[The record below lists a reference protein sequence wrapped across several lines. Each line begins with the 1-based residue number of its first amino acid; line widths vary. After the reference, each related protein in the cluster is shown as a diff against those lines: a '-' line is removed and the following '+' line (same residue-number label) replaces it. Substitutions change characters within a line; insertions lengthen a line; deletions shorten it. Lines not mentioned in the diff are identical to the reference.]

1 MGNIL
6 YGIKRFFKNK
16 NTVTILALLAS
27 LFILYWAYNYRI
39 DFTTRPISVPY
50 ATRQIGPKSEITS
63 DMVSTKKVPGGV
75 VSNEV
80 LTTTRQIV
88 GRYVSNNAVVPMNSV
103 FYSSV
108 VKTWDDLPRS
118 SYGDIPDGNTIVALP
133 VTLDTTYGN
142 SIFPGNYIDLYFYTT
157 DSTSGKLMVG
167 KFIESINVLSVTNS
181 NGNNIFESIGN
192 LDTPAYL
199 IFSVPEDIHLLLRKA
214 TYFGNI
220 FPVPRN
226 AKYSSD
232 PKPTSIASTYIQ
244 QYILSKTIMVE
255 DRDRINGTQISG
267 ANIIG
272 RDVAPATQ
280 TTATPAVPTPTTTE
294 NATAQ

>member
-16 NTVTILALLAS
+16 NTVTIIALLAS

-39 DFTTRPISVPY
+39 EVATRPVSVPY
-50 ATRQIGPKSEITS
+50 ATRQIGPKTEITT

-88 GRYVSNNAVVPMNSV
+88 GRYVSNKAVIPMNSV
-103 FYSSV
+103 FYSST
-108 VKTWDDLPRS
+108 VKSWEELPRS
-118 SYGDIPDGNTIVALP
+118 NYGNIPTGNTIVALP
-133 VTLDTTYGN
+133 VSLDTTYGN

-157 DSTSGKLMVG
+157 DSSSGKLMLG
-167 KFIESINVLSVTNS
+167 KFIESINVLAVTNAG
-181 NGNNIFESIGN
+181 GNNIFESIGN

-214 TYFGNI
+214 TNFGSI

-226 AKYSSD
+226 AKYSTD

-255 DRDRINGTQISG
+255 DRDRSSLNQISG
-267 ANIIG
+267 ADIIG
-272 RDVAPATQ
+272 RDVAPAT
-280 TTATPAVPTPTTTE
+280 TTPTTSNTNTTTTGTTE
-294 NATAQ
+294 